1 MKKKENIG
9 WQQQLT
15 VHLNHALHSF
25 HSLYHHIGQLYVIK
39 RWRWTSV
46 LLKIM
51 WFGVFYV
58 MVNVGVAKLVTLFMS
73 WLNGALTGLGLFFY
87 RFIILVKSVCFLFR
101 FWLYCNDFLCCW
113 IGCVFIATCARLTS
127 IDICRFSFFILFVKC
142 FLFLGL
148 FNRWYYS
155 SQTRRRINDFL
166 GSNCFCFCHCI
177 SFFFSQN
184 FVNFETFLVFSP
196 KKISVLQLN
205 YWLLFYNKK

>member
-1 MKKKENIG
+1 LLTKHLFFSCRLVIKLKMKKKENIG

-127 IDICRFSFFILFVKC
+127 IDICRFSFFVYLTGGIILVKQGEELMT
-142 FLFLGL
+142 FWGATAFASAIV
-148 FNRWYYS
+148 FR
-155 SQTRRRINDFL
+155 
-166 GSNCFCFCHCI
+166 
-177 SFFFSQN
+177 FFFLKISSILKR
-184 FVNFETFLVFSP
+184 FWFFLPKKLVF
-196 KKISVLQLN
+196 
-205 YWLLFYNKK
+205 YN